1 MESLTNWRLLITG
14 HNDAARNMAVD
25 EAVLRSY
32 VQGLAPPT
40 LRIYGW
46 QRPALSIGYFQD
58 PVRELDLAECKKR
71 SIGFVRRIT
80 AGGIVFHAEEL
91 TYSMVCSHQHFR
103 CGRSIKNSF
112 KRICS
117 FIIRAYQALGL
128 EAAFAIDRTEAMKNF
143 GSKTAF
149 CSSGREKYDILIN
162 GRKIGGNAQKRF
174 HDTIFQHGSIPLRGD
189 PAFAASLLREKP
201 RHLQQKVTT
210 LSGALERPI
219 EFDELAVRLV
229 KSFKQTTSPQLSQAN
244 LSGQEDDLA
253 EYLTRE
259 KYTRPEWNIF
269 RSCPG
274 KTDEDSFKKAVLA

>member
-25 EAVLRSY
+25 EAILRSY
-32 VQGLAPPT
+32 VQGLTPPT

-58 PVRELDLAECKKR
+58 PVRELNLAECKKR

-91 TYSMVCSHQHFR
+91 TYSMVCSRWHFR
-103 CGRSIKNSF
+103 CSRSIENSF

-128 EAAFAIDRTEAMKNF
+128 DAGFAIDQTEGIKNL

-174 HDTIFQHGSIPLRGD
+174 HNTIFQHGSIPLRGD

-201 RHLQQKVTT
+201 LHLKQRVTA
-210 LSGALERPI
+210 LSGALGRPI
-219 EFDELAVRLV
+219 GFDELAAELV
-229 KSFKQTTSPQLSQAN
+229 KSFKQITSPQLSEQD
-244 LSGQEDDLA
+244 LSGQETNLA
-253 EYLTRE
+253 GYLNRE
-259 KYTRPEWNIF
+259 KYAGPEWNIF

-274 KTDEDSFKKAVLA
+274 KTDEDSFRKAVLA

>member
-25 EAVLRSY
+25 EAILRSY

-91 TYSMVCSHQHFR
+91 TYSIVCSHQHFR
-103 CGRSIKNSF
+103 CSRSIENSF

-128 EAAFAIDRTEAMKNF
+128 EAAFAIDQTEVIKSL
-143 GSKTAF
+143 GGKTAF

-162 GRKIGGNAQKRF
+162 GRKIGGNAQRRF
-174 HDTIFQHGSIPLRGD
+174 HNTIFQHGSIPLRGD
-189 PAFAASLLREKP
+189 PAFAASLLRERP
-201 RHLQQKVTT
+201 GHLEKRVTT

-219 EFDELAVRLV
+219 EFDELAVKLV
-229 KSFKQTTSPQLSQAN
+229 KSFKQTTSPQLSEGD
-244 LSGQEDDLA
+244 LSGQENDLA
-253 EYLTRE
+253 EYLNRE
-259 KYTRPEWNIF
+259 KYTGPEWNIF
-269 RSCPG
+269 RSCPV
-274 KTDEDSFKKAVLA
+274 KTNEDSFKKTVLA